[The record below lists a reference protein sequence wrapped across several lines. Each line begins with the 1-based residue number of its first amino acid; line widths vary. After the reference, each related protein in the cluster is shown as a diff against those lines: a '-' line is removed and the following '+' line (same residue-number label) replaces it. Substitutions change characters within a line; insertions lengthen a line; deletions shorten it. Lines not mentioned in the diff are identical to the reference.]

1 MDTPAASLLVSPRA
15 SGLVHKVLPENV
27 IFSKVRVSRNTGII
41 TPTTF
46 CRLVLP
52 VHFTRCERIAYHR
65 KWNQRGHGGRFVRHC
80 DRPRIAQK
88 RKAMSGAE
96 SHSASRPL
104 QRPIRANETAHPSQE
119 LDVESG
125 GASPP
130 DWIPL
135 EAAAAGHDTQ
145 PPTPMLAVNGDSIER
160 RTVAALPL

>member
-1 MDTPAASLLVSPRA
+1 
-15 SGLVHKVLPENV
+15 
-27 IFSKVRVSRNTGII
+27 
-41 TPTTF
+41 
-46 CRLVLP
+46 
-52 VHFTRCERIAYHR
+52 
-65 KWNQRGHGGRFVRHC
+65 VRHC

-104 QRPIRANETAHPSQE
+104 QRPIRANEIAHPSQE
-119 LDVESG
+119 WDIESA

-135 EAAAAGHDTQ
+135 EAAAAGHTAPDTQ